1 MHQSIQVKSI
11 DGSACGSGVIKYF
24 VRGEISWD
32 GFAEEVELFVIES
45 PRHPLVLGYQ
55 WFKKNNPRIN
65 WSTGLE

>member
-1 MHQSIQVKSI
+1 VL
-11 DGSACGSGVIKYF
+11 
-24 VRGEISWD
+24 GEISWD

-65 WSTGLE
+65 WSTGEITKHLP